1 MKKPGGRRMPNAGY
15 GNDQSRW
22 GDEQRDVAGPFLT
35 GRLPS
40 RCYPF
45 IGMSTQ
51 APAPPQKINL
61 RRPDI
66 MEAVQAQVLSHY
78 RSGLVERIRA
88 NGHILSAGDLTIK
101 LAKEFGFCYGVERA
115 IDLAYAARKAYPER
129 RIFLLGEIIHN
140 PEVNDQIQRLG
151 ILTIASKPGDD
162 EINELKPEDIVI
174 IPAFGTEVATRRK
187 LEAKGCQ
194 FVDTT
199 CGDVMSV
206 WKRVR
211 QYSKDSVTSI
221 IHGKAWHEET
231 KATSSQARASGPG
244 HYLVVFTLA
253 ETDCVCDYI
262 VNGGNKAEFLE
273 KFKHA
278 CSEGFDPDVHLRA
291 IGVANQTTM
300 LRGETEEV
308 QRRLRQAMIQKYGE
322 GEIDKHFRFFDTICG
337 ATQDRQ
343 DALGKLLLEP
353 ISLLL
358 VIGGY
363 NSSNTSHLAEMGE
376 AKLPTYFIKNAA
388 KMESE
393 KLICHYDQHKHQEI
407 ETRDWLPSG
416 KITVGITAGASCPN
430 NLIEDAIRRLFE
442 LRGISVQQ
450 LIEEA

>member
-1 MKKPGGRRMPNAGY
+1 M
-15 GNDQSRW
+15 
-22 GDEQRDVAGPFLT
+22 E
-35 GRLPS
+35 
-40 RCYPF
+40 
-45 IGMSTQ
+45 
-51 APAPPQKINL
+51 APTPTSKVNL

-66 MEAVQAQVLSHY
+66 MAAVQAQVLSHY
-78 RSGLVERIRA
+78 RSDLVERIRA
-88 NGHILSAGDLTIK
+88 HGHILSAGDLTIK

-115 IDLAYAARKAYPER
+115 IDLAYAARRAYPDQ

-140 PEVNDQIQRLG
+140 PEVNDQIKRMG
-151 ILTIASKPGDD
+151 IVTIAGKPGDE
-162 EINELKPEDIVI
+162 EINQLRPEDIVI

-211 QYSKDSVTSI
+211 QYSKDGVTSI

-231 KATSSQARASGPG
+231 MATSSQARASGGG

-253 ETDCVCDYI
+253 ETDYVCHYI
-262 VNGGNKAEFLE
+262 TQGGDKAEFLK
-273 KFKHA
+273 KFA
-278 CSEGFDPDVHLRA
+278 GAYSEGFDPDQHLEA
-291 IGVANQTTM
+291 VGVANQTTM

-308 QRRLRQAMIQKYGE
+308 QRRLKAAMAQKYGE
-322 GEIDKHFRFFDTICG
+322 IDLPRHFRFFDTICG

-343 DALGKLLLEP
+343 DALGKLLASP
-353 ISLLL
+353 PDLLL

-388 KMESE
+388 KMVSDQ
-393 KLICHYDQHKHQEI
+393 LIVHYNQHQHEEI
-407 ETRDWLPSG
+407 ETRSWLPAG
-416 KITVGITAGASCPN
+416 RVTVGITAGASCPN

-450 LIEEA
+450 LL

>member
-1 MKKPGGRRMPNAGY
+1 MSAEAP
-15 GNDQSRW
+15 
-22 GDEQRDVAGPFLT
+22 VA
-35 GRLPS
+35 
-40 RCYPF
+40 
-45 IGMSTQ
+45 
-51 APAPPQKINL
+51 PQKINL

-66 MEAVQAQVLSHY
+66 MAAVQAQVLSHY
-78 RSGLVERIRA
+78 RSDLVERIRA
-88 NGHILSAGDLTIK
+88 SGHILSAGDLTIK

-115 IDLAYAARKAYPER
+115 IDLAYAARRAYPDR

-140 PEVNDQIQRLG
+140 PEVNDQIRRMG
-151 ILTIASKPGDD
+151 IVTIAGKPGDD
-162 EINELKPEDIVI
+162 EINQLRPEDLVI
-174 IPAFGTEVATRRK
+174 IPAFGTEVATRKK
-187 LEAKGCQ
+187 LEEKGCL

-199 CGDVMSV
+199 CGDVMTV

-221 IHGKAWHEET
+221 IHGKSWHEET
-231 KATSSQARASGPG
+231 KATSSQARASGGG

-253 ETDCVCDYI
+253 ETDYVCDYI
-262 VNGGNKAEFLE
+262 VKGGNKAEFLE
-273 KFKHA
+273 KFKGGY
-278 CSEGFDPDVHLRA
+278 SEGFDPDVHLES

-308 QRRLRQAMIQKYGE
+308 QRRLKGAMIQKYGE
-322 GEIDKHFRFFDTICG
+322 AEVAKHFRFFDTICG

-343 DALGKLLLEP
+343 DALGKLLQDPLD
-353 ISLLL
+353 LLL

-388 KMESE
+388 KMESD
-393 KLICHYDQHKHQEI
+393 KLIRHYDQHAHQEI
-407 ETRDWLPSG
+407 EQRNWLPSG
-416 KITVGITAGASCPN
+416 KVTVGITAGASCPN

-450 LIEEA
+450 LLAN